1 MNNPV
6 ATSVSLLF
14 RFHTNICLP
23 NPFHITYCQE
33 SCYIMNGAS
42 DENIE
47 NRIGEENEENEQF
60 LRQKVQRKRRPH
72 ALAYRDTNISG
83 AIREKHL
90 CINFWK
96 IAAREKKEAR
106 NLPSAFMFLFI
117 DQRYQEPPTK
127 NRWLPTGTS
136 AFT

>member
-1 MNNPV
+1 
-6 ATSVSLLF
+6 
-14 RFHTNICLP
+14 
-23 NPFHITYCQE
+23 
-33 SCYIMNGAS
+33 MNGAS

-83 AIREKHL
+83 AISKECELLQERSIYVSISGKSLLEKRRKHEI
-90 CINFWK
+90 CQ
-96 IAAREKKEAR
+96 
-106 NLPSAFMFLFI
+106 
-117 DQRYQEPPTK
+117 QRYQEPPTK

-136 AFT
+136 AFTVFCDDDNDQGSSKDFKVS